1 MARPV
6 AVWISKR
13 GPGSGQLVEEEING
27 GNPAGLAPWLIL
39 LPLALTSTSWSIRKL
54 GGKSWNGLHKL
65 TYAAAI
71 AGVIHYWWGV
81 KTGVKTPLAITIVL
95 GILLACRPLLALK
108 KQRAEL
114 KARSIVTI

>member
-1 MARPV
+1 MVDDVSRRRF
-6 AVWISKR
+6 IT
-13 GPGSGQLVEEEING
+13 
-27 GNPAGLAPWLIL
+27 AGLAAWLMV
-39 LPLALTSTSWSIRKL
+39 LPVALTSTSWSIRKL
-54 GGKSWNGLHKL
+54 GGKNWNRLHKL

-81 KTGVKTPLAITIVL
+81 ETGVRTPLAITIVL

-114 KARSIVTI
+114 KARSIVTT